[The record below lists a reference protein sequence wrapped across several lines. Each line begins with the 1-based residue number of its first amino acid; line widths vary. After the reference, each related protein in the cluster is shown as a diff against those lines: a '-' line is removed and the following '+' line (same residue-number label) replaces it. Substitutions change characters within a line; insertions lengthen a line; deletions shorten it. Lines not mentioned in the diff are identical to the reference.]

1 MQNNITIQIIFTQF
15 KSGKH
20 ENENYVSFNFQPLR
34 FCPSAVQKKKK
45 KKKFAPPTHVLPPRW
60 LAAMIDLHRPPTPP
74 QRQHRP
80 TTVLFACEITGV
92 RVLPIGVFGFRSPQ
106 DCLRRPAPQEP
117 CRPPLPASLPR
128 PPFHLPFPRPPASIP
143 SPSTQR
149 RQEPARILHGNQGGA
164 TLRSAVSSAP
174 AQKKSSF
181 FCQRFPPLIL
191 DARRRRHAGRSAR
204 STPRLPLLASGH
216 PRRPLLR

>member
-1 MQNNITIQIIFTQF
+1 
-15 KSGKH
+15 
-20 ENENYVSFNFQPLR
+20 
-34 FCPSAVQKKKK
+34 
-45 KKKFAPPTHVLPPRW
+45 
-60 LAAMIDLHRPPTPP
+60 MIDLHRPPTPP

-80 TTVLFACEITGV
+80 TTVRVRNNRSSSSTYRRVWFPFAPRLPPATGAARTLPPASP
-92 RVLPIGVFGFRSPQ
+92 RVPPST
-106 DCLRRPAPQEP
+106 
-117 CRPPLPASLPR
+117 PLPSSSPR
-128 PPFHLPFPRPPASIP
+128 PPSIP

-164 TLRSAVSSAP
+164 TLGSAVSSAP